1 MNGYNQ
7 VEQTLNDILRAINPS
22 KEDWTIRFHIINE
35 VRDVIRSIESLRG
48 GTVEPYGS
56 FVSNLFT
63 KWGDLDISIEL
74 PNGSYI
80 SSPGKKH
87 KQTLLADVIKALR
100 KKGGFRRLQFI
111 SNARVPI
118 VKFEGNFN
126 ISCDLSVNN
135 LSGQMKSK
143 ILFWISGIDNR
154 FRDLV
159 LLVKEWAKTHHIND
173 SKSGTLNSYCL
184 SLLVLFHFQTLEPA
198 ILPPLIEIYPGNM
211 TDDLT
216 GVRAVAEKNIED
228 TCAVNI
234 KKIRSDRSRSINWSS
249 LSELFLSFLAKFS
262 DICSRASTQGINPYM
277 GHVEDINTNM
287 RWLPRTYALFV
298 EDPFEQPAN
307 TARTVSS
314 NQLIK
319 IAEAIQVTHQMLA
332 SPNQNQASLF
342 SVLVGPHLSWL
353 GRRTS
358 VSTSTIQSMSTTPI
372 SRNIPIIRN
381 GIKTRPER
389 KQPPLQTLHK
399 SQNKV
404 MDKPQ
409 NGESNGSKHAST
421 SQKQQV
427 WRPRSE
433 PKAEKNSSGE

>member
-1 MNGYNQ
+1 MNGYNP
-7 VEQTLNDILRAINPS
+7 VEQTVNEILRAINPS

-35 VRDVIRSIESLRG
+35 VRAVIESIESLRG
-48 GTVEPYGS
+48 ATVEPYGS

-63 KWGDLDISIEL
+63 KWGDIDISIEL
-74 PNGSYI
+74 LNGLYI
-80 SSPGKKH
+80 SSPGRKH
-87 KQTLLADVIKALR
+87 KQSLLADIIKALR
-100 KKGGFRRLQFI
+100 KKGGYRRLKFI

-118 VKFEGNFN
+118 VKFEGSFN

-143 ILFWISGIDNR
+143 ILFWITGIDSR

-198 ILPPLIEIYPGNM
+198 ILPPLVEIYPGNM
-211 TDDLT
+211 ADDLT

-234 KKIRSDRSRSINWSS
+234 KKIWADRSRAINRSS

-277 GHVEDINTNM
+277 GHAEDININM
-287 RWLPRTYALFV
+287 RWLPKTYALFV

-314 NQLIK
+314 DQLIK
-319 IAEAIQVTHQMLA
+319 IAEAIQVTHQMLL
-332 SPNQNQASLF
+332 SPNQYQASLF
-342 SVLVGPHLSWL
+342 SVLVGPHLSC
-353 GRRTS
+353 
-358 VSTSTIQSMSTTPI
+358 
-372 SRNIPIIRN
+372 RN
-381 GIKTRPER
+381 GVKTRPER
-389 KQPPLQTLHK
+389 KQPPLQTLQK
-399 SQNKV
+399 SPDKV
-404 MDKPQ
+404 VDKPQ
-409 NGESNGSKHAST
+409 NGESNGSNHAST

-433 PKAEKNSSGE
+433 PKAEKNSSGD